1 MTLTSVIFPSKHI
14 LTSTPATKQSIFEDF
29 FNDPYHKKKDEKV
42 KTELDLLVL
51 SATLYRIRTLAGKN
65 QDNHHIHTMSL
76 TEDRLTGYVT
86 DVDYQFA
93 EEIKQHF
100 GQKLMLLKLKNSRL
114 THFRED
120 LNTFLHSNWH
130 TDPAG
135 VFVYPE
141 PFVNL
146 AYKLPYLYEYD
157 LEMQEVFDSDYQ
169 DIVGPHALRGEK
181 VLTHIKTIVQN
192 RKHNHNTEYWF
203 TDDKDNRVMIM
214 VEKHNPLK
222 NVFDHLVKEPITVK
236 GKFEMRMKDSQQ
248 YYCTPIWEVVI

>member
-1 MTLTSVIFPSKHI
+1 MSSTTIFPSNPI
-14 LTSTPATKQSIFEDF
+14 FASTPVTKKSIFDDF
-29 FNDPYHKKKDEKV
+29 FSEAYNKKRDTKV

-51 SATLYRIRTLAGKN
+51 SATLYRLRTLATKN
-65 QDNHHIHTMSL
+65 SDNHFIHTMSL

-86 DVDYQFA
+86 EVDYQFA

-100 GQKLMLLKLKNSRL
+100 GQKLMLLKLKNARL
-114 THFRED
+114 TNFRED
-120 LNTFLHSNWH
+120 LNSFLHSNWH

-141 PFVNL
+141 SFVNL
-146 AYKLPYLYEYD
+146 AYKLPYLYQYD
-157 LEMQEVFDSDYQ
+157 LEMQEVFDTDYQ
-169 DIVGPHALRGEK
+169 EIVGPHALRDTK

-203 TDDKDNRVMIM
+203 SDEKDNRVMIM

-222 NVFDHLVKEPITVK
+222 SVFDHLVKEPVTVK

-248 YYCTPIWEVVI
+248 YYSTPLWEVVI